1 MPYMD
6 EEIAKMLRK
15 ERMKEKE
22 KQQQQ
27 EIEQEKEK
35 INEEQLA
42 EEMEKGECFL
52 FDRSFRFSQKI
63 IMNKRLKVYIPDKN
77 LEIKYNFQELF
88 VAGENAYSFGLN
100 YALAED
106 GTPIQP
112 WNTYKKNMQD
122 GMKEVN
128 MKFKWI
134 EEGCVLN
141 QENQLH
147 YMEFLSLTGLGTI
160 HNHMYMA
167 DTKYGRLTINLN
179 YLHEEERY
187 WRPLVQVMIKKM
199 EVL

>member
-1 MPYMD
+1 MD

-22 KQQQQ
+22 KQERQ
-27 EIEQEKEK
+27 EIEEEKEK
-35 INEEQLA
+35 IDEEQLA
-42 EEMEKGECFL
+42 EEMENGECFL
-52 FDRSFRFSQKI
+52 FDKSFLFSKKI
-63 IMNKRLKVYIPDKN
+63 ILNNRLKVYVPDKN
-77 LEIKYNFQELF
+77 LQIKYNMQELF
-88 VAGENAYSFGLN
+88 VAGENAYSVGLN

-106 GTPIQP
+106 DMPIQS

-122 GMKEVN
+122 GMKEIN
-128 MKFKWI
+128 MRFKWI

-141 QENQLH
+141 QENKLH
-147 YMEFLSLTGLGTI
+147 YMEFLSMSGLGTI

-179 YLHEEERY
+179 YDHKEEELWY
-187 WRPLVQVMIKKM
+187 PLVQVMIKKM